1 MTKTKWLNAD
11 TITLLVPIT
20 FAVSGFILMTVK
32 TLTLDPDMSRNVNWY
47 EKQEADN
54 SGKRYNM
61 FLKQYFNDKSTSIF
75 PNKV

>member
-1 MTKTKWLNAD
+1 MSKIKWLNAD
-11 TITLLVPIT
+11 TITLSIPIS
-20 FAVSGFILMTVK
+20 FAVSGFMCMVFK
-32 TLTLDPDMSRNVNWY
+32 TLTLDPDMSRNIDWY

-75 PNKV
+75 SNKV